1 MVYVYSADRG
11 TLSRDT
17 RNARNALKRQNRH
30 QGNVGMMKKKESD
43 TMSVERNE
51 NLS

>member
-1 MVYVYSADRG
+1 MGYGYSADRG

-17 RNARNALKRQNRH
+17 RKGRNAWKRQNRN
-30 QGNVGMMKKKESD
+30 QGKVGMMKKKEAD